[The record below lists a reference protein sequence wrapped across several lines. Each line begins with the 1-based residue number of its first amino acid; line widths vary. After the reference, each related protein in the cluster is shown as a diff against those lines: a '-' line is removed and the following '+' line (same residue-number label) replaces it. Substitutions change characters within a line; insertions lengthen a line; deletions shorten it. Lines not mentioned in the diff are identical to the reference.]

1 MNAATAGLAFTAM
14 LPEHLLL
21 LGMVLLVGLE
31 IAGRGRRLSG
41 TVALACV
48 GAAAATAASLALQGY
63 SATPFAGHFS
73 VAPAALLGQAVVLA
87 LALPVLLMARGEFTG
102 GEFPALLLASLYG
115 AGLMQSADSFLTL
128 FLGLEIL
135 SLPVYVLVL
144 LAYRRPQ
151 CAEAALKYL
160 VLGGAATAMF
170 LMGASLL
177 YGSAGS
183 LGLTPGQA
191 LGIPSLG
198 TALGS
203 GDSMA
208 RAAAVLILVALFM
221 KAAIVPFHSWAPDAY
236 EAASVPVTAYMA
248 VVVKAAVLLAAVRL
262 FGATE
267 LVTPTFDL
275 VAVLPLLSIVWGNLA
290 AMRQTSLRRMVAYS
304 SIAHAGYLFYAL
316 LGAPAGRLQATVF
329 YLLAYGLFNLLL
341 FAALPAAGDDRERDR
356 LPQLQGLFQRSPF
369 AALMIGMA
377 MLSLAGIPPF
387 PGFVGKFLIFKNV
400 IAAGHTGYA
409 VLGLLGSYLGIYFYL
424 RVTQL
429 MFMSPDSPGQVA
441 GTVTVSARVASLVCM
456 AGALLLLIFPGWML
470 GHLLP

>member
-31 IAGRGRRLSG
+31 VIGRSGRLSWA
-41 TVALACV
+41 VALACV
-48 GAAAATAASLALQGY
+48 GAAAAAAAGLALQGY
-63 SATPFAGHFS
+63 AAAPFAGHFS
-73 VAPAALLGQAVVLA
+73 VAPAALMGKAVVLA
-87 LALPVLLMARGEFTG
+87 LALPVLLMSREEFSG
-102 GEFPALLLASLYG
+102 GEFPVLLLASLYG

-151 CAEAALKYL
+151 SAEAALKYL
-160 VLGGAATAMF
+160 VLGGTATAMF
-170 LMGASLL
+170 LMGVSLL
-177 YGSAGS
+177 YGSSGS
-183 LGLTPGQA
+183 LGVAPDQA
-191 LGIPSLG
+191 MSLQSFATAVG
-198 TALGS
+198 TS
-203 GDSMA
+203 DSMA
-208 RAAAVLILVALFM
+208 RAGVVLVLVALFL

-248 VVVKAAVLLAAVRL
+248 VIVKAAVLLAAVRL
-262 FGATE
+262 FGNTVLATPMLE
-267 LVTPTFDL
+267 L
-275 VAVLPLLSIVWGNLA
+275 VAVLPLVSIFWGNLA

-316 LGAPAGRLQATVF
+316 LGDPAGRLQAAVF

-341 FAALPAAGDDRERDR
+341 FAALPAAADDRERDR
-356 LPQLQGLFQRSPF
+356 LPQLQGLFQRQPF

-387 PGFVGKFLIFKNV
+387 PGFIGKFLVFKNV
-400 IAAGHTGYA
+400 VAAGHTPYA
-409 VLGLLGSYLGIYFYL
+409 VLGLMGSYVGIYFYL
-424 RVTQL
+424 RVIQV
-429 MFMSPDSPGQVA
+429 MFMNPEAQGQLRSTMPQA
-441 GTVTVSARVASLVCM
+441 ARVASLLCAV
-456 AGALLLLIFPGWML
+456 GALLLLIFPGWVM
-470 GHLLP
+470 GRLLP